1 MIMRKDFP
9 CAGIILAGGLNSR
22 MAGRNKARL
31 PIEGQ
36 TILDRLVGIFRD
48 FFDPILIVTN
58 EPLGYLDEGVI
69 LVTDLVDIRSSLTGI
84 YSGLFYSPKPHAFIA
99 GCDMPFLKRELLE
112 LILRNLEA
120 RWDVVVPVTE
130 EGYQPLSAIYSRRC
144 LEPIADQLAQGK
156 LKVSHFFSK
165 VRIKKVPEIGLRQVD
180 PELKSFF
187 NINTPED
194 WDRLNPS
201 G

>member
-1 MIMRKDFP
+1 MSKHSS
-9 CAGIILAGGLNSR
+9 CAGIILAGGLSSR
-22 MAGRNKARL
+22 MAGQNKARL

-36 TILDRLVGIFRD
+36 TILDRLVVLFRA
-48 FFDPILIVTN
+48 FFDPIMIVTN
-58 EPLGYLDEGVI
+58 QPRDYLDEGVI

-84 YSGLFYSPKPHAFIA
+84 YSGLFYSPRPHAFIA
-99 GCDMPFLKRELLE
+99 GCDMPFLKQGLLE
-112 LILRNLEA
+112 LMLKNLEA

-144 LEPIADQLAQGK
+144 LEPIANQLAEGK

-165 VRIKKVPEIGLRQVD
+165 VRTKTVPETSLRQVD

-194 WDRLNPS
+194 LDGLNP
-201 G
+201 

>member
-1 MIMRKDFP
+1 MRWNSS

-31 PIEGQ
+31 AIEGQ
-36 TILDRLVGIFRD
+36 TILDRLVALFRV
-48 FFDPILIVTN
+48 FFDPIIIVTN
-58 EPLGYLDEGVI
+58 QPRDYLDEAVI

-84 YSGLFYSPKPHAFIA
+84 YSGLFYSPRPHAFIT
-99 GCDMPFLKRELLE
+99 GCDMPFLKQELLE
-112 LILRNLEA
+112 LMMKNLEA

-144 LEPIADQLAQGK
+144 LQPMAEQLAEGK

-165 VRIKKVPEIGLRQVD
+165 VRIKKVPETSLRQVD

-194 WDRLNPS
+194 MDGLNP
-201 G
+201 

>member
-1 MIMRKDFP
+1 MSRNSS
-9 CAGIILAGGLNSR
+9 CAGIILAGGLNRR

-36 TILDRLVGIFRD
+36 TILDRLVVLFRV

-58 EPLGYLDEGVI
+58 QPRDYLDEGVI

-84 YSGLFYSPKPHAFIA
+84 YSGLFYSPRPHAFIT
-99 GCDMPFLKRELLE
+99 GCDMPFLKPELLE
-112 LILRNLEA
+112 LILKNLEA

-144 LEPIADQLAQGK
+144 LEPLADQLAEGK
-156 LKVSHFFSK
+156 LKVSHLFSK
-165 VRIKKVPEIGLRQVD
+165 VRIKKVPENSLRQVD

-194 WDRLNPS
+194 MDGLEPVGN
-201 G
+201 

>member
-1 MIMRKDFP
+1 MSRNSS
-9 CAGIILAGGLNSR
+9 CAGIILAGGLNRR

-36 TILDRLVGIFRD
+36 TILDRLVALLGA
-48 FFDPILIVTN
+48 FFDPIIIVTN
-58 EPLGYLDEGVI
+58 QPRDYLDEGVI

-84 YSGLFYSPKPHAFIA
+84 YSGLFYSPRPHAFIT
-99 GCDMPFLKRELLE
+99 GCDMPFLKPELLE
-112 LILRNLEA
+112 LILKNLEA

-144 LEPIADQLAQGK
+144 LEPIANQLAERK

-165 VRIKKVPEIGLRQVD
+165 VRIKKVPETSLRQVD

-194 WDRLNPS
+194 MDGLNP
-201 G
+201 

>member
-1 MIMRKDFP
+1 MSKNFS
-9 CAGIILAGGLNSR
+9 CAGVILAGGLNSR
-22 MAGRNKARL
+22 MAGQNKARL

-36 TILDRLVGIFRD
+36 TILDRLVALFRA
-48 FFDPILIVTN
+48 FFDPIIIVTN
-58 EPLGYLDEGVI
+58 QPRDYLDEGVI
-69 LVTDLVDIRSSLTGI
+69 LVTDLVDIRSSLTGL
-84 YSGLFYSPKPHAFIA
+84 YSGLFYSPRPHAFIT
-99 GCDMPFLKRELLE
+99 GCDMPFLKQGLLE
-112 LILRNLEA
+112 LMLKNLEP

-144 LEPIADQLAQGK
+144 LEPIANQLAEGQ

-165 VRIKKVPEIGLRQVD
+165 VRIKKVPEIRLRQVD

-194 WDRLNPS
+194 MDGLNP
-201 G
+201 

>member
-1 MIMRKDFP
+1 MSKNFS
-9 CAGIILAGGLNSR
+9 CAGVILAGGLNSR
-22 MAGRNKARL
+22 MAGQNKARL

-36 TILDRLVGIFRD
+36 TILDRLVALFRA
-48 FFDPILIVTN
+48 FFDPIIIVTN
-58 EPLGYLDEGVI
+58 QPRDYLDEGVI
-69 LVTDLVDIRSSLTGI
+69 LVTDLVDIRSSLTGL
-84 YSGLFYSPKPHAFIA
+84 YSGLFYSPRPHAFIT
-99 GCDMPFLKRELLE
+99 GCDMPFLKQGLLE
-112 LILRNLEA
+112 LMLKNLEP

-144 LEPIADQLAQGK
+144 LEPIANQLAEGQ

-165 VRIKKVPEIGLRQVD
+165 VRIKKVPETSLRQVD

-194 WDRLNPS
+194 MDGLNP
-201 G
+201 

>member
-1 MIMRKDFP
+1 MSRNSP

-31 PIEGQ
+31 AIEGQ
-36 TILDRLVGIFRD
+36 TILDRLVALFRV
-48 FFDPILIVTN
+48 FFDPIIIVTN
-58 EPLGYLDEGVI
+58 QPRDYLDEAVI

-84 YSGLFYSPKPHAFIA
+84 YSGLFYSPRPHAFIT
-99 GCDMPFLKRELLE
+99 GCDMPFLKQELLE
-112 LILRNLEA
+112 LMMKNLEA

-130 EGYQPLSAIYSRRC
+130 EGFQPLAAIYSRRC
-144 LEPIADQLAQGK
+144 LEPIANQLALGK
-156 LKVSHFFSK
+156 LKVSHLFSK
-165 VRIKKVPEIGLRQVD
+165 VRIKMVSEIRLRQVD

-194 WDRLNPS
+194 MDGLNP
-201 G
+201 

>member
-1 MIMRKDFP
+1 MSRNSS
-9 CAGIILAGGLNSR
+9 CAGIILAGGLNRR

-36 TILDRLVGIFRD
+36 TILDRLVALLWA
-48 FFDPILIVTN
+48 FFDPIIIVTN
-58 EPLGYLDEGVI
+58 QPRDYLDEGVI

-84 YSGLFYSPKPHAFIA
+84 YSGLFYSPRPHAFIT
-99 GCDMPFLKRELLE
+99 GCDMPFLKQELLE
-112 LILRNLEA
+112 LILKNLEA

-144 LEPIADQLAQGK
+144 LEPIANQLAEGK

-165 VRIKKVPEIGLRQVD
+165 VRIKKVPETSLRQVD

-194 WDRLNPS
+194 MDGLKP
-201 G
+201 

>member
-1 MIMRKDFP
+1 MSRNSF
-9 CAGIILAGGLNSR
+9 CAGIILAGGLNRR

-36 TILDRLVGIFRD
+36 TILDRLVALLGA
-48 FFDPILIVTN
+48 FFDPIIIVTN
-58 EPLGYLDEGVI
+58 QPRDYLDEGVI

-84 YSGLFYSPKPHAFIA
+84 YSGLFYSPRPHAFIT
-99 GCDMPFLKRELLE
+99 GCDMPFLKQELLE
-112 LILRNLEA
+112 LIVKNLEA

-144 LEPIADQLAQGK
+144 LEPIANQLAERK

-165 VRIKKVPEIGLRQVD
+165 VRIKKVPETSLRQVD

-194 WDRLNPS
+194 MDGLNP
-201 G
+201 

>member
-1 MIMRKDFP
+1 MRWNSS

-36 TILDRLVGIFRD
+36 TILDRLVVLFRV

-58 EPLGYLDEGVI
+58 RPRDYLDEGVI

-84 YSGLFYSPKPHAFIA
+84 YSGLFYSPRPHAFIT
-99 GCDMPFLKRELLE
+99 GCDMPFLKQELLE
-112 LILRNLEA
+112 LILKNLED
-120 RWDVVVPVTE
+120 RWDVVVPVTK

-144 LEPIADQLAQGK
+144 LEPMANQLAEGK

-165 VRIKKVPEIGLRQVD
+165 VRIKKVPETSLRQVD

-194 WDRLNPS
+194 LDGLEP
-201 G
+201 

>member
-1 MIMRKDFP
+1 MSRNSS
-9 CAGIILAGGLNSR
+9 CAGIILAGGLNRR

-36 TILDRLVGIFRD
+36 TILDRLVALLGA
-48 FFDPILIVTN
+48 FFDPIIIVTN
-58 EPLGYLDEGVI
+58 QPRDYLDEGVI

-84 YSGLFYSPKPHAFIA
+84 YSGLFYSPRPHAFIT
-99 GCDMPFLKRELLE
+99 GCDMPFLKQELLE
-112 LILRNLEA
+112 LIVKNLEA

-144 LEPIADQLAQGK
+144 LEPIANQLAERK

-165 VRIKKVPEIGLRQVD
+165 VRIKKVPETSLRQVD

-194 WDRLNPS
+194 MDGLNP
-201 G
+201 

>member
-1 MIMRKDFP
+1 MRWNSS

-36 TILDRLVGIFRD
+36 TILDRLVALFRV
-48 FFDPILIVTN
+48 FFDPIIIVTN
-58 EPLGYLDEGVI
+58 QPRDYLDEAVI

-84 YSGLFYSPKPHAFIA
+84 YSGLFYSPRPHAFIT
-99 GCDMPFLKRELLE
+99 GCDMPFLKPELLE
-112 LILRNLEA
+112 LILKNLED
-120 RWDVVVPVTE
+120 RWDVVVPVTK

-144 LEPIADQLAQGK
+144 LEPMANQLAEGK

-165 VRIKKVPEIGLRQVD
+165 VRIKKVPETSLRQVD

-194 WDRLNPS
+194 LDGLEP
-201 G
+201 

>member
-1 MIMRKDFP
+1 MSRKP
-9 CAGIILAGGLNSR
+9 SCAGIILAGGLNSR

-36 TILDRLVGIFRD
+36 SILDRLVALFRA
-48 FFDPILIVTN
+48 FFDPIIIVTN
-58 EPLGYLDEGVI
+58 QPRDYLDEGVI

-84 YSGLFYSPKPHAFIA
+84 YSGLFYSPRPHAFIA

-112 LILRNLEA
+112 LILKNLEA

-144 LEPIADQLAQGK
+144 LEPIAGQLAEGK
-156 LKVSHFFSK
+156 LKVSHFYSR
-165 VRIKKVPEIGLRQVD
+165 VRIKKVPEISLRQVD

-187 NINTPED
+187 NINTPGD
-194 WDRLNPS
+194 MDGLDP
-201 G
+201 

>member
-1 MIMRKDFP
+1 MSRNSP

-31 PIEGQ
+31 AIEGQ
-36 TILDRLVGIFRD
+36 TILDRLVALFRA
-48 FFDPILIVTN
+48 FFDPIIIVTN
-58 EPLGYLDEGVI
+58 QPRDYLDEGVI

-84 YSGLFYSPKPHAFIA
+84 YSGLFYSPRPHAFIT
-99 GCDMPFLKRELLE
+99 GCDMPFLKQELLE
-112 LILRNLEA
+112 LMMKNLEA

-130 EGYQPLSAIYSRRC
+130 EGFQPLSAIYSRRC
-144 LEPIADQLAQGK
+144 LEPMANQLAEGK
-156 LKVSHFFSK
+156 LKVSHLFSK
-165 VRIKKVPEIGLRQVD
+165 VRIKKVSEIRLRQVD

-194 WDRLNPS
+194 MDGLNP
-201 G
+201 

>member
-1 MIMRKDFP
+1 MSKGSS
-9 CAGIILAGGLNSR
+9 CAGIILAGGLNRR

-36 TILDRLVGIFRD
+36 TILDRLVALLGA
-48 FFDPILIVTN
+48 FFDPIIIVTN
-58 EPLGYLDEGVI
+58 QPRDYLDEGVI

-84 YSGLFYSPKPHAFIA
+84 YSGLFYSPRPHAFIT
-99 GCDMPFLKRELLE
+99 GCDMPFLKQELLE
-112 LILRNLEA
+112 LIVKNLEA

-144 LEPIADQLAQGK
+144 LEPIANQLAERK

-165 VRIKKVPEIGLRQVD
+165 VRIKKVPETSLRQVD

-194 WDRLNPS
+194 MDGLEL
-201 G
+201 

>member
-1 MIMRKDFP
+1 MRWNSS

-36 TILDRLVGIFRD
+36 TILDRLVALLGA
-48 FFDPILIVTN
+48 FFDPIIIVTN
-58 EPLGYLDEGVI
+58 QPRDYLDEGVI

-84 YSGLFYSPKPHAFIA
+84 YSGLFYSPRPHAFIT
-99 GCDMPFLKRELLE
+99 GCDMPFLKQELLE
-112 LILRNLEA
+112 LILKNLEA

-144 LEPIADQLAQGK
+144 LEPIANQLAERK

-165 VRIKKVPEIGLRQVD
+165 VRIKKVPETSLRQVD

-194 WDRLNPS
+194 MDGLNP
-201 G
+201 

>member
-1 MIMRKDFP
+1 MSGNFS

-36 TILDRLVGIFRD
+36 TILDRLVALFRV

-58 EPLGYLDEGVI
+58 QPRDYLDEGVI

-84 YSGLFYSPKPHAFIA
+84 YSGLFYSPRPQAFIT
-99 GCDMPFLKRELLE
+99 GCDMPFLKQELLE
-112 LILRNLEA
+112 LMLKNSEA
-120 RWDVVVPVTE
+120 RWDVVVPVTQ
-130 EGYQPLSAIYSRRC
+130 EGFQPLSAIYSRRC
-144 LEPIADQLAQGK
+144 LEPMADQLAEGK

-165 VRIKKVPEIGLRQVD
+165 VKIKMVPETSLRQVD
-180 PELKSFF
+180 PGLKSFF

-194 WDRLNPS
+194 MDGLNP
-201 G
+201 

>member
-1 MIMRKDFP
+1 MGRNSS

-31 PIEGQ
+31 LIEGR
-36 TILDRLVGIFRD
+36 TILDRLVDLFRA

-58 EPLGYLDEGVI
+58 QPLDYLDEGVI
-69 LVTDLVDIRSSLTGI
+69 LVTDLIDIRCSLTGI
-84 YSGLFYSPKPHAFIA
+84 YSGLFYSPRPQAFIA
-99 GCDMPFLKRELLE
+99 GCDIPFLKQELLE
-112 LILRNLEA
+112 LILKESED
-120 RWDVVVPVTE
+120 RWDVVVPVTA

-144 LEPIADQLAQGK
+144 LEPIANQLAEGK

-165 VRIKKVPEIGLRQVD
+165 VRTKKIPEIRLRQVD

-194 WDRLNPS
+194 WDHLNP
-201 G
+201 